1 MGHSKMLDNLDHELF
16 DHNTYGS
23 GKVINNLFI
32 KSLGKSIDITLVGTS
47 FSFWKEILQ
56 RVSQK
61 KFIGP
66 LLFNK
71 CLNSLIYAHSYS
83 IYISIA

>member
-1 MGHSKMLDNLDHELF
+1 MDHSKTLDNLDHELLIIIPMDLVKLLITSF
-16 DHNTYGS
+16 
-23 GKVINNLFI
+23 
-32 KSLGKSIDITLVGTS
+32 KSIGKSICITLVRTS

-56 RVSQK
+56 SVSQK
-61 KFIGP
+61 MFIGP